1 MAITHRQARQKLGS
15 RTRRRANT
23 NRKGIPGRPL
33 GNSGRIIFKY
43 RFPRPASRKVAVRVA
58 QLVKDSRLKEE
69 SHETVTR

>member
-15 RTRRRANT
+15 RSRRRANT

-58 QLVKDSRLKEE
+58 QYVKESKEKDNA
-69 SHETVTR
+69 TITK